1 MNPISHLLFKRF
13 TGRLSEA
20 ERVRLEQWI
29 SESPLHRRAADRLE
43 NPVYLTRENRLRS
56 MVDTDRAEAEMMHRI
71 AVSEAPRRRR
81 RILAAAAAAVLLAGV
96 AVGILTY
103 RPSLSVSETTVAE
116 TSTESAIVP
125 GKTKALLRDDTGKS
139 LALTEADT
147 TAGQTFFMAPSVNK
161 GKEQKVKKLCLE
173 VPRGG
178 EFKVILEDSTE
189 VWLNA
194 ESTLRYPE
202 KFGSDERRVE
212 ITGEAYFSVHHE
224 PDRPFY
230 VIAGNQ
236 QVRVYGTTFD
246 VRNYADEENVYTTL
260 ETGSISLSRTDG
272 EGGNLFLSPGHQ
284 AVFDKA
290 DSRVEM
296 KVVDPKVI
304 TGWRYGRFVF
314 EEQPL
319 RNIMREL
326 SRWYDFEYEFSDPKL
341 GDVVFLGS
349 IPRYTDF
356 VTAVTILENCG
367 NIRFEI
373 IDRRVRI
380 TTSSK

>member
-13 TGRLSEA
+13 TGRLTEA
-20 ERVRLEQWI
+20 ERSRLEQWI
-29 SESPLHRRAADRLE
+29 SESPLHRRAADRLA
-43 NPVYLTRENRLRS
+43 NPGYLTRENRLRS
-56 MVDTDRAEAEMMHRI
+56 MVDTDRAEAEMMRRI
-71 AVSEAPRRRR
+71 AVSETPRRRR

-103 RPSLSVSETTVAE
+103 RPSLSAPDTTIADARM
-116 TSTESAIVP
+116 ESAIVP
-125 GKTKALLRDDTGKS
+125 GKTKALLRDETGKS
-139 LALTEADT
+139 LVLTEADT
-147 TAGQTFFMAPSVNK
+147 TSGQTFFVASPVNK
-161 GKEQKVKKLCLE
+161 KKTPKIKKLCLE

-178 EFKVILEDSTE
+178 EFKVKLEDSTE

-202 KFGSDERRVE
+202 KFDGRERRVE
-212 ITGEAYFSVHHE
+212 ITGEAYFAVHHE

-230 VIAGNQ
+230 VIAGGQ
-236 QVRVYGTTFD
+236 QVRVYGTTFN
-246 VRNYADEENVYTTL
+246 VRNYADEEKVYTTL
-260 ETGSISLSRTDG
+260 ETGSISLSRLDG
-272 EGGNLFLSPGHQ
+272 DGGNLFLSPGHQ

-304 TGWRYGRFVF
+304 TGWRHGRFVF

-326 SRWYDFEYEFSDPKL
+326 SRWYDFEYEFADDSL

-373 IDRRVRI
+373 TDRKVLI
-380 TTSSK
+380 TSSK